1 NANMLEAKRE
11 NEFFKLLKSDML
23 YAQSLASATDSDVLV
38 SMSFDAENNR
48 YSIIRDRTVQKRS
61 FPDDWILDQ
70 DYIFYFNQKGTV
82 LNPYTLNLKTS
93 NARYQIVFPF
103 GKGRGILR
111 KNKGFSLIEVM
122 TSFSIVLMLILTL
135 LPIVSLLN
143 KERDVLNKRSLIS
156 IRLHD
161 TLQDYIR
168 LEHVTPDTRQTT

>member
-1 NANMLEAKRE
+1 M
-11 NEFFKLLKSDML
+11 
-23 YAQSLASATDSDVLV
+23 
-38 SMSFDAENNR
+38 
-48 YSIIRDRTVQKRS
+48 
-61 FPDDWILDQ
+61 
-70 DYIFYFNQKGTV
+70 
-82 LNPYTLNLKTS
+82 
-93 NARYQIVFPF
+93 
-103 GKGRGILR
+103 R

-168 LEHVTPDTRQTT
+168 LEHVTPDTRQTTVDGTDVHYTFTDEGEYVKGCAEWNNIKNETEEVCLYGYPEK

>member
-1 NANMLEAKRE
+1 MIAKNGFTLLEILVVLSILSVLILLSTPFNANMLEAKRE

-103 GKGRGILR
+103 GKGRGY
-111 KNKGFSLIEVM
+111 IEE
-122 TSFSIVLMLILTL
+122 
-135 LPIVSLLN
+135 
-143 KERDVLNKRSLIS
+143 K
-156 IRLHD
+156 
-161 TLQDYIR
+161 
-168 LEHVTPDTRQTT
+168 

>member
-1 NANMLEAKRE
+1 FIMIAKNGFTLLEILVVLSILSVLILLSTPFNANMLEAKRE

-103 GKGRGILR
+103 GKGRGY
-111 KNKGFSLIEVM
+111 IEE
-122 TSFSIVLMLILTL
+122 
-135 LPIVSLLN
+135 
-143 KERDVLNKRSLIS
+143 K
-156 IRLHD
+156 
-161 TLQDYIR
+161 
-168 LEHVTPDTRQTT
+168 